1 MLPTESMC
9 TRTNQKKECKKEM
22 QIKENNKYE
31 IMLSH
36 EENVTKKKPNKKNT
50 STGETSVHKNTIS
63 SNLKV
68 YLFKK

>member
-1 MLPTESMC
+1 
-9 TRTNQKKECKKEM
+9 M
-22 QIKENNKYE
+22 QIKENKYE

-36 EENVTKKKPNKKNT
+36 TMKKMLPKKPNKKNT

>member
-1 MLPTESMC
+1 MLPTESVC
-9 TRTNQKKECKKEM
+9 TRTNQTKECKKEM
-22 QIKENNKYE
+22 QIKENKYE

-36 EENVTKKKPNKKNT
+36 TMKKMLPKKPNKKNT